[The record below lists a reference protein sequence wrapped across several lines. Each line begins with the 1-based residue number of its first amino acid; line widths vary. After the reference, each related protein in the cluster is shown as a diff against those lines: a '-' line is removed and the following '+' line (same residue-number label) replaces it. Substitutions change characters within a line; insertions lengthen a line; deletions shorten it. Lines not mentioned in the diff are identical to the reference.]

1 MKAPAP
7 FNPMARIS
15 GWLTGARVLRPRKT
29 VGTPVDSRRI
39 RTPLPHALRIPCILA
54 CALLSACATAPE
66 PAPDLEAL
74 HAERTAR
81 EGTPH
86 YDHWSTDAQAEW
98 ETAFR
103 RKHP

>member
-1 MKAPAP
+1 MKNCDP
-7 FNPMARIS
+7 FALLIPF
-15 GWLTGARVLRPRKT
+15 
-29 VGTPVDSRRI
+29 
-39 RTPLPHALRIPCILA
+39 ALRIPCILA

-74 HAERTAR
+74 HAELAAR

-86 YDHWSTDAQAEW
+86 YDHWSTAAQAEW